1 MNHFLSMLKRRW
13 LAATVL
19 LALYLLT
26 WIGGWHSHAQEIEAR
41 AYRRWT
47 DASARAQEMARLAA
61 ADGEQRRPIGLRQ
74 GGPQTGVDWCA
85 PILPGVLICDS
96 YYVIGPLWGRG
107 GVKLVLY
114 YGFGSVE
121 LLTLW
126 GWIS

>member
-1 MNHFLSMLKRRW
+1 MLKRRW

-19 LALYLLT
+19 LTLYLLT

-41 AYRRWT
+41 A
-47 DASARAQEMARLAA
+47 QEMAKLAA
-61 ADGEQRRPIGLRQ
+61 AQGEQGRPIGLRQ
-74 GGPQTGVDWCA
+74 GGPQTSVDWCV
-85 PILPGVLICDS
+85 PILPGMLICDS
-96 YYVIGPLWGRG
+96 YYVIAPLWGKG

-121 LLTLW
+121 LLWLW